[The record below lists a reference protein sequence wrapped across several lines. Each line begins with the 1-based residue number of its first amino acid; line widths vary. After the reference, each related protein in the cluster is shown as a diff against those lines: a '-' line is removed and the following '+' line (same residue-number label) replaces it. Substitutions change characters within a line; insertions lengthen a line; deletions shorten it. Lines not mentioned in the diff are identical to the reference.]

1 MNISHLFDGTF
12 CIQLSL
18 ALLHFVWQGALI
30 AGGAILAA
38 WLVGRDSPQRRYRTH
53 LTALALM
60 LLCLPVTLGV
70 VVRSSPVREP
80 PVAGADPGV
89 SSAAEIEMDGAPW
102 RGLSLGPSEVVTQP
116 DPVSVPNRFPPTAP
130 WLRKEAWAR
139 WTVWG
144 YLAGVAVMFAR
155 VCLAVLGGR
164 RLRRRASPLSE
175 PDLLEAIRAQLARLG
190 LRIAPSVAWCD
201 RVLVPVVIGMI
212 KPAILLPA
220 SLATGLTPGQLQL
233 VIAHELAH
241 LYRWDH
247 IALVFQ
253 RVVEAVF
260 FFHPAVWYI
269 SRRLSVERELCCDEL
284 VLRAGSNAGEYA
296 ESLLRVAELS
306 RPAAT
311 AAPLVAIAMARGG
324 RGSRALV
331 QRLSRILGQPEC
343 SPVRLVN
350 PWPLAVGLAVCL
362 GAALICGSAGN
373 LRVLAHADSAKGNT
387 PRANENGADDTA
399 VDLAVEKNAVAA
411 LRAMHVRTAGDLN
424 TTPLG
429 TVEFWGVPTGAWQHI
444 GRLSSLRE
452 LRIVASDV
460 RGRPFEQIGGLKNLR
475 RLTVINSKCSPTDLA
490 QVAGLRNLE
499 HLDIAFTV
507 FDENDTWRSGQLGQ
521 LTPGERELIDRYLAS
536 RPAGQAEQYRRMIEV
551 AVLTDRALQHLRGL
565 KRLRTMKLINT
576 NITGSGLDCLKD
588 LPALEE
594 LDLPLIA
601 FSADVARVL
610 GGMQSLRRF
619 RYADVTDECLAEI
632 ARLSRL
638 EELELFGD
646 GVTDRGAEHLR
657 RLVNL
662 RKLSIRGSQMT
673 DGGLR
678 QLADLPDLQ
687 YLDLRF
693 SSGALSEASVTE
705 FRAQKPG
712 CQVLFQ
718 PIAKEDSTPP
728 NRPVGTQDKEDAA
741 KKTVALTVRIA
752 RAADATTK
760 AVVKSFTI
768 VPASYEERLKHV
780 TWQSQYRK
788 RYTGTPAEF
797 RMERPWKATVLRIEA
812 DGYVP
817 ILTRPFRR
825 DEGQVNVDLTFAP
838 DPGSTGKVVT
848 PGGEPAAGA
857 SLALCTWTNE
867 VNVQGGRLSYAGH
880 GRELGKLNTSAA
892 DGTFRIPSEPDPSVL
907 VVAHDSGYAE
917 VRALTSSTIHLKP
930 WGRIEGEC
938 VVNGKPI
945 ADQAIHIGAGRGDV
959 EVNLHYS
966 DDVAT
971 DAAGRFGVDRVPPVA
986 LYVQPWFKRG
996 ESAFSLLWFSGRTAI
1011 AAGQTTRITLPRVGR
1026 PLMGRVS
1033 VPAESGL
1040 RLADLAVEA
1049 ELSLRPPSMSMRSGD
1064 ELNREY
1070 AAYQAFLKSDLG
1082 RVFRREGIAVN
1093 ADGTFRIE
1101 GLPEAHYVL
1110 YVTAYGKPAGPG
1122 GDRGPALAR
1131 VVRRVEVPPL
1141 VDSEEPVDLGNLV
1154 LGRSDDPK
1162 PSQKRPVAEAL
1173 REGPAAGAPLQIE
1186 PLEGGLDGPI
1196 ILDRGR
1202 AIGSSS
1208 AEAGVEAFLAR
1219 VAASSPSR
1227 RGRVSYGRNQQG
1239 EIIILRAA
1247 GVTLQEADF
1256 TLIGQLQRLEALDLS
1271 QSNVTDDDLRQLG
1284 RLANLRELKLG
1295 ETRIDGSG
1303 LEHLDGLDRLE
1314 RLELGDTKVSD
1325 DSLRHLTKLGNLRHL
1340 RLVGTQIGDTGLM
1353 HLARIGGLQSLKLT
1367 RTKVTDEGLRSLR
1380 SLGELRGLTLDETK
1394 VTEAGLK
1401 YLAELPRFAWAA
1413 SALATAQ
1420 EFVRRIERGDHAAV
1434 AEMHSLGPYIP
1445 DSGKFQSPKLDAIPV
1460 SDADRARG
1468 WQRFHVEMHWTWEA
1482 QKLDGTFFA
1491 DFAVERATINVHQ
1504 TGVREQPRHASPDS
1518 KKDSR
1523 SSAAAIP
1530 VPDAQPPAPEPKPDQ
1545 AKERERLQGTW
1556 AVTKV
1561 TVNGNV
1567 VTDPDLSGAT
1577 VVFQENDL
1585 AVKKGDRTMERFAL
1599 RMDSTADPKAFHATR
1614 VEPKSPEQSG
1624 WMIYALTGDT
1634 LQIGFCNA
1642 LKVRPAGFEPR
1653 EDLVVLGLSRAAA
1666 IPKPKKSESAPGK
1679 APLEGTVLEVL
1690 PDGMIKVSLGTDNG
1704 LRVGDVLHV
1713 WRPAQGGAV
1722 QLLADVIVR
1731 VAEKTFAKCLV
1742 LQLLGPA
1749 DAPVRKGDAVS
1760 RWPPEP
1766 TRRRSR
1772 GKMPT
1777 MEGQVVSV
1785 TPAQEVGISLG
1796 SDDGLKVGDT
1806 LHVRRQAPDG
1816 SSRSLAIIVVKTAER
1831 ASATCAVLHELADP
1845 PPRLPLEKGDIAARW
1860 CPVGKVLSVQGDVV
1874 EISLGKDARLTRGE
1888 RIFVCRDSTPGT
1900 KEQVTE
1906 LTVDTIGDKSTTC
1919 KIRPGLD
1926 KGERWPVRA
1935 GDWAIPHRTEFFN
1948 LDYGGAEEKGSDQAV
1963 RRDRGGEAVF
1973 WVFSLK
1979 HAAAEEVAKAV
1990 ASRFNAQ
1997 RDFKVMPDSRRNAVC
2012 VYCTQELQEKI
2023 GSEIRSLDSQAKVC
2037 SACGNPLDSKDLHN
2051 VSVQGR
2057 VVFLCCRQ
2065 CGEGMKDIICRTVK
2079 PPGEVPQAVAGVLTY
2094 GIIREDFN
2102 RLKAT
2107 IPNIRAIVPIRE
2119 QRRRFTSGTRSVEGR
2134 LVECN
2139 PEYAELTRLEV
2150 DRGRFLGDSDLTENR
2165 KNCVLASGTA
2175 ETLFRTEDP
2184 VGQSIL
2190 IDDSRYQVV
2199 GVMKRRAVSAGSGGL
2214 LAAQDFTHDVYVPI
2228 TFDRDNVRLSQIT
2241 LRVDKVE
2248 HVLKTAELIRETL
2261 RQRHKIEDYS
2271 VTIPLELVRSR
2282 TELEKQNEGTKQHE
2296 SPGYREN

>member
-1 MNISHLFDGTF
+1 
-12 CIQLSL
+12 
-18 ALLHFVWQGALI
+18 
-30 AGGAILAA
+30 
-38 WLVGRDSPQRRYRTH
+38 
-53 LTALALM
+53 
-60 LLCLPVTLGV
+60 
-70 VVRSSPVREP
+70 
-80 PVAGADPGV
+80 
-89 SSAAEIEMDGAPW
+89 
-102 RGLSLGPSEVVTQP
+102 
-116 DPVSVPNRFPPTAP
+116 
-130 WLRKEAWAR
+130 
-139 WTVWG
+139 
-144 YLAGVAVMFAR
+144 MFAR

-201 RVLVPVVIGMI
+201 RVLVPVVIGI
-212 KPAILLPA
+212 IRPAILLPA

-247 IALVFQ
+247 IVLVFQ

-373 LRVLAHADSAKGNT
+373 LRVLAQADSAKGNT
-387 PRANENGADDTA
+387 PRANENGADDTT

-411 LRAMHVRTAGDLN
+411 LRAMQVRTAGDLN

-429 TVEFWGVPTGAWQHI
+429 TVEFWDVPAEAWQHI

-490 QVAGLRNLE
+490 QVGGLRNLE

-521 LTPGERELIDRYLAS
+521 LTPGEREQIDRYLAS

-610 GGMQSLRRF
+610 GGIQSLRRF

-657 RLVNL
+657 RLVKL

-678 QLADLPDLQ
+678 QLADLPHLQ

-693 SSGALSEASVTE
+693 SVGALSEAGVTG

-718 PIAKEDSTPP
+718 ATAKEDSTPP
-728 NRPVGTQDKEDAA
+728 NRPVATQDKEDAA

-760 AVVKSFTI
+760 AAVKSFTI
-768 VPASYEERLKHV
+768 VPASYEERAKHV

-797 RMERPWKATVLRIEA
+797 RMERPWEATVLRIEA

-825 DEGQVNVDLTFAP
+825 DEGQVNVDLTFTP
-838 DPGSTGKVVT
+838 DPGRTGKVVT
-848 PGGEPAAGA
+848 PSGEPAAGA

-917 VRALTSSTIHLKP
+917 VIAVTSSTIHLKP

-986 LYVQPWFKRG
+986 LYVQPWFKHG

-1033 VPAESGL
+1033 LPAESGL
-1040 RLADLAVEA
+1040 RLADLTVEA

-1082 RVFRREGIAVN
+1082 HAFRREGIAVN

-1131 VVRRVEVPPL
+1131 LVRRVEVPPL
-1141 VDSEEPVDLGNLV
+1141 ADSEEPLDLGNGV
-1154 LGRSDDPK
+1154 
-1162 PSQKRPVAEAL
+1162 L
-1173 REGPAAGAPLQIE
+1173 REIETTPAKPPLAPAPERSSE
-1186 PLEGGLDGPI
+1186 P
-1196 ILDRGR
+1196 
-1202 AIGSSS
+1202 
-1208 AEAGVEAFLAR
+1208 
-1219 VAASSPSR
+1219 
-1227 RGRVSYGRNQQG
+1227 
-1239 EIIILRAA
+1239 
-1247 GVTLQEADF
+1247 
-1256 TLIGQLQRLEALDLS
+1256 
-1271 QSNVTDDDLRQLG
+1271 RQ
-1284 RLANLRELKLG
+1284 
-1295 ETRIDGSG
+1295 
-1303 LEHLDGLDRLE
+1303 
-1314 RLELGDTKVSD
+1314 
-1325 DSLRHLTKLGNLRHL
+1325 
-1340 RLVGTQIGDTGLM
+1340 
-1353 HLARIGGLQSLKLT
+1353 
-1367 RTKVTDEGLRSLR
+1367 
-1380 SLGELRGLTLDETK
+1380 
-1394 VTEAGLK
+1394 
-1401 YLAELPRFAWAA
+1401 P
-1413 SALATAQ
+1413 
-1420 EFVRRIERGDHAAV
+1420 
-1434 AEMHSLGPYIP
+1434 
-1445 DSGKFQSPKLDAIPV
+1445 
-1460 SDADRARG
+1460 
-1468 WQRFHVEMHWTWEA
+1468 
-1482 QKLDGTFFA
+1482 
-1491 DFAVERATINVHQ
+1491 
-1504 TGVREQPRHASPDS
+1504 SPDS

-1530 VPDAQPPAPEPKPDQ
+1530 VPDAQPPASEPKPDQ

-1577 VVFQENDL
+1577 VVFQENEL

-1704 LRVGDVLHV
+1704 LRLGDVLHV

-1760 RWPPEP
+1760 RWLPEP

-1816 SSRSLAIIVVKTAER
+1816 SSRSLAIIVVKAIEPTA
-1831 ASATCAVLHELADP
+1831 ATCALLHELADP
-1845 PPRLPLEKGDIAARW
+1845 PPHLPLDKGDIAARW

-1874 EISLGKDARLTRGE
+1874 EISLSKDARLTRGE

-1926 KGERWPVRA
+1926 KGERWPVRV

-1948 LDYGGAEEKGSDQAV
+1948 LDYGGAEEKRSDQAV

-1997 RDFKVMPDSRRNAVC
+1997 RDFKVMPDSGKNAVC

-2023 GSEIRSLDSQAKVC
+2023 GSEIRSLDSHAWQQ
-2037 SACGNPLDSKDLHN
+2037 SES
-2051 VSVQGR
+2051 QG
-2057 VVFLCCRQ
+2057 Q
-2065 CGEGMKDIICRTVK
+2065 G
-2079 PPGEVPQAVAGVLTY
+2079 
-2094 GIIREDFN
+2094 
-2102 RLKAT
+2102 
-2107 IPNIRAIVPIRE
+2107 
-2119 QRRRFTSGTRSVEGR
+2119 
-2134 LVECN
+2134 
-2139 PEYAELTRLEV
+2139 LTRRSL
-2150 DRGRFLGDSDLTENR
+2150 LTTN
-2165 KNCVLASGTA
+2165 
-2175 ETLFRTEDP
+2175 
-2184 VGQSIL
+2184 
-2190 IDDSRYQVV
+2190 
-2199 GVMKRRAVSAGSGGL
+2199 
-2214 LAAQDFTHDVYVPI
+2214 
-2228 TFDRDNVRLSQIT
+2228 
-2241 LRVDKVE
+2241 
-2248 HVLKTAELIRETL
+2248 
-2261 RQRHKIEDYS
+2261 
-2271 VTIPLELVRSR
+2271 
-2282 TELEKQNEGTKQHE
+2282 
-2296 SPGYREN
+2296 